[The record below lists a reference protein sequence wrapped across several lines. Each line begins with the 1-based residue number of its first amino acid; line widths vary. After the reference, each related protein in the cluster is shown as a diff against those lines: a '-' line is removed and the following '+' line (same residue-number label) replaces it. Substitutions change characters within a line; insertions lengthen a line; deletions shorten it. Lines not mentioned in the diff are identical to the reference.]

1 MTDAIP
7 FDPALVD
14 AWIALWN
21 SYDLDQVER
30 LFLMDARVTYFSSE
44 KQGIVRG
51 AEALRAHHAGFGFVP
66 GGKASA
72 NRLWQEDRQADAFAD
87 CAVVTAIWCFQRG
100 GAGRVQRGPVTL
112 VYVRA
117 GDGWR
122 IAHANFGNYP
132 AA

>member
-1 MTDAIP
+1 MSDPTT

-14 AWIALWN
+14 AWAALWN

-30 LFLMDARVTYFSSE
+30 LFLTDGRVTYFSSE
-44 KQGIVRG
+44 KPGIVRG
-51 AEALRAHHAGFGFVP
+51 AEALRAHHADFGFVP

-72 NRLWQEDRQADAFAD
+72 NKLWLEDRAVRTFGD
-87 CAVVTAIWCFQRG
+87 CAIVTAIWCFQRG
-100 GAGRVQRGPVTL
+100 GTGRVQRGPVTL

-117 GDGWR
+117 EDGWR

-132 AA
+132 AT